1 MSSHEHQISESLKYA
16 SYIQRAIFPSDALLD
31 SLFPDHFI
39 FHRPRDFVSG
49 DFYFAA
55 RRNNSVVL
63 AVGDCTGHGVPGALM
78 SILGIT
84 LLKEIIAHGNFST
97 AGSVLNRMREHVMA
111 ALRQTGEDAEQKD
124 GIDLAL
130 CIIDVQKSMLSFA
143 GAVNPLYIVRNKQ
156 LYELRGDMMPVGIGA
171 EEELPFTSHQFEL
184 AEGDCLYLFSDGF
197 ADQFGGQHGRKFKYQ
212 PFRDLMVK
220 SSALPMPG
228 QKMLI
233 EQTFDAWKGNQQQ
246 LDDVLVF
253 GLRYHTCS

>member
-31 SLFPDHFI
+31 SLFPDHFV
-39 FHRPRDFVSG
+39 FHKPRDFVSG

-55 RRNNSVVL
+55 RKNNLFVV

-97 AGSVLNRMREHVMA
+97 AGSVLNRMREHIMA
-111 ALRQTGEDAEQKD
+111 ALQQTGEESEQKD

-130 CIIDVQKSMLSFA
+130 CIIDTKQNTLNFA
-143 GAVNPLYIVRNKQ
+143 GAVNPVYIVRNKQ
-156 LYELRGDMMPVGIGA
+156 LHELRGDMMPVGIGA
-171 EEELPFTSHQFEL
+171 EEEVPFTSQQFEL
-184 AEGDCLYLFSDGF
+184 TEGDCLYLFSDGF
-197 ADQFGGQHGRKFKYQ
+197 ADQFGGRDGRKFKYQ